1 MASKKK
7 QRKKG
12 YKLCHTQGCLA
23 DKAEVFMFLY
33 QEVIITLIQYASQM
47 KREGLYKLYS
57 FQVLKTQSSLVKVCM
72 VNFCRKTISLFFLIL
87 RVTRSP
93 VLSSSLLIHSTL
105 CFQTTN
111 QWIQFSPE
119 LKTHEHVSSATKWVT
134 SVMQFALNP
143 WVFGKKQAPR

>member
-57 FQVLKTQSSLVKVCM
+57 FQVLKTQGSLVKVCM
-72 VNFCRKTISLFFLIL
+72 VNFCRKTISLFFN
-87 RVTRSP
+87 P
-93 VLSSSLLIHSTL
+93 
-105 CFQTTN
+105 QGN
-111 QWIQFSPE
+111 E
-119 LKTHEHVSSATKWVT
+119 VT
-134 SVMQFALNP
+134 SAFIFTLNSFDTLFSNNESMNS
-143 WVFGKKQAPR
+143 VLTRTQNSRVRFQCHEMKSD

>member
-57 FQVLKTQSSLVKVCM
+57 FQVLKTQGSLVKVCM
-72 VNFCRKTISLFFLIL
+72 VNFCRKTISLFFN
-87 RVTRSP
+87 P
-93 VLSSSLLIHSTL
+93 
-105 CFQTTN
+105 QGN
-111 QWIQFSPE
+111 E
-119 LKTHEHVSSATKWVT
+119 VT
-134 SVMQFALNP
+134 SAFIFTLNSFDTLFSNNESMNS
-143 WVFGKKQAPR
+143 VLTRTQNS

>member
-57 FQVLKTQSSLVKVCM
+57 FQVLKTQGSLVKVCM
-72 VNFCRKTISLFFLIL
+72 VNFCRKTISLFFN
-87 RVTRSP
+87 P
-93 VLSSSLLIHSTL
+93 
-105 CFQTTN
+105 QGN
-111 QWIQFSPE
+111 E
-119 LKTHEHVSSATKWVT
+119 VT
-134 SVMQFALNP
+134 SAFIFTLNSFDTLFSNNESMNS
-143 WVFGKKQAPR
+143 VLTRTQNSRAGFQCHEMKSD